1 MLKEDYIEGFAMT
14 NCTGLIYQSKV
25 KNHSNYRVCPIVCV
39 SCKESSKRLL

>member
-25 KNHSNYRVCPIVCV
+25 KNRQIELNNSMIGKPLV
-39 SCKESSKRLL
+39 